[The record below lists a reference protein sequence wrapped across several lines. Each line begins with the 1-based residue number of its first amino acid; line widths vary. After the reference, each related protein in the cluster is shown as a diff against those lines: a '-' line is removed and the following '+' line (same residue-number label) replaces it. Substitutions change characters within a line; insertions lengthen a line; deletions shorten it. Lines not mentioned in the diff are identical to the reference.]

1 MRTYLSRWTLCALW
15 MRTRTISTCL
25 TLIISY
31 ISRLIRAIVSSRT
44 MYTIRSIN
52 FILVWASP
60 TRLSYTWLTTI
71 SNFATFTLTWIC
83 LSREL
88 MVCTPFTILYFW
100 WSRAVSVF
108 LTYVACSK
116 TNASIF
122 TELTRCWLNCP
133 FLFALESSRA
143 LLTHWLICNVIV
155 LSSLALC
162 HCWPTRTIV
171 AYITRF
177 FFAWYTTK
185 ARQAP
190 ITTALT
196 NLTVLVIWTL
206 IP

>member
-1 MRTYLSRWTLCALW
+1 MINIIRHTIARAMVSLGTLL
-15 MRTRTISTCL
+15 TTSLIHLILVFTIST
-25 TLIISY
+25 IK
-31 ISRLIRAIVSSRT
+31 
-44 MYTIRSIN
+44 
-52 FILVWASP
+52 SP
-60 TRLSYTWLTTI
+60 TWFTRI
-71 SNFATFTLTWIC
+71 SFFATFTLTWIC

-162 HCWPTRTIV
+162 HCWATRTIV

-185 ARQAP
+185 ARLAP
-190 ITTALT
+190 STTALT

>member
-1 MRTYLSRWTLCALW
+1 MRTLKSCRALQTFYHSIPVIISW
-15 MRTRTISTCL
+15 FTWILIWIRLTFIRANVSTRTWDTTSLIS
-25 TLIISY
+25 
-31 ISRLIRAIVSSRT
+31 V
-44 MYTIRSIN
+44 
-52 FILVWASP
+52 ILVSAFFTKSSNTLL
-60 TRLSYTWLTTI
+60 TRI
-71 SNFATFTLTWIC
+71 SSFAYFTGCSITFTICARLTND
-83 LSREL
+83 S
-88 MVCTPFTILYFW
+88 FF
-100 WSRAVSVF
+100 WSRAVKASG
-108 LTYVACSK
+108 TYVACSR